1 MPTYLEQN
9 YGWITPN
16 SVSLVKSVEFD
27 HDYEVSIVSTTGNTP
42 VTLVLTVNKQTA
54 KIATIGTYTEADI
67 PLTYQ
72 MTPLSKVS
80 SEPINANSTLIKESV
95 KFIEKSDQIAI
106 NNVQSVANL
115 AVSTTA
121 FGNQKISL

>member
-1 MPTYLEQN
+1 M
-9 YGWITPN
+9 
-16 SVSLVKSVEFD
+16 
-27 HDYEVSIVSTTGNTP
+27 
-42 VTLVLTVNKQTA
+42 LTVNKQTA